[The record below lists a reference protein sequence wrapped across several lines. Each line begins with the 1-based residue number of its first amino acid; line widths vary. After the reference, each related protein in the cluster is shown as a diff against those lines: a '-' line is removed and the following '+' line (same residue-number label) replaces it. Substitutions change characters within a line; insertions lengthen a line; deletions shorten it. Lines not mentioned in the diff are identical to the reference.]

1 VIVPTT
7 AGLRSE
13 RAMSGKE
20 GIEKTTVLV
29 VDDEPMVT
37 TILSAILRKAGYAVI
52 AATGPREALEI
63 CRRPDVQ
70 IHLAIVD
77 YIMPGQNGAELAC
90 CLLKLHPGMRIV
102 MMSGY
107 TGPEVRISEVPCEVH
122 GFLAKPFKLEAA
134 VEVVQN
140 VLTAC

>member
-1 VIVPTT
+1 
-7 AGLRSE
+7 
-13 RAMSGKE
+13 MSGKE
-20 GIEKTTVLV
+20 SLEKTTVLV

-52 AATGPREALEI
+52 SATGPREALEI
-63 CRRPDVQ
+63 CRKPEARID
-70 IHLAIVD
+70 LAIVD
-77 YIMPGQNGAELAC
+77 YIMPDQNGAELAC
-90 CLLKLHPGMRIV
+90 CLQGLHPGMRIV

-107 TGPEVRISEVPCEVH
+107 TGPEVRMNDVPCEVH